1 MTKEI
6 VDQAW
11 REFHEASQTDD
22 WKLIEK
28 NWKTYETAFE
38 LWIRQLERGETDD

>member
-11 REFHEASQTDD
+11 REFYEASKTDD

-28 NWKTYETAFE
+28 KWKQYESVFE
-38 LWIRQLERGETDD
+38 LWIRTLEN